1 MLPLAGVTVVS
12 LEQAVAAPFAS
23 RHLADLGA
31 RVIKVERTDGGDFAR
46 GYDKTVLGQSSHFIW
61 LNAGKESIAL
71 DLKTPAGR
79 KILNQL
85 LARAD
90 VFIQNLSPG
99 AIKRLKLDAEH
110 LTHSFTELIVAGID
124 GYGAGGPYSE
134 RKAYD
139 LLVQAEAGVLAVTGT
154 QEEPAKS
161 GIPVADIAA
170 GMYLYS
176 GILAA
181 LLQRQHTGRGEVVN
195 VSMFDALTEWMG
207 YPLLYTKYGGTAPPR
222 SGAAHAAIAPYGP
235 FLSGEGGTIILAIQN
250 QREWEALCKTVL
262 QDAAVASDLRFVDN
276 SARVQNRDQ
285 LEQLINNSFSQ
296 YSTSDLIKALD
307 DAGIAYAKMNSVD
320 EVIGHEQLKARTRWR
335 SVVTPAGAV
344 EILKPVLGEGENRA
358 VPALG
363 EHSAEI
369 LQELGYTEVEIDQF
383 TESGAAYSAPT

>member
-71 DLKTPAGR
+71 DLKTTAGL

-99 AIKRLKLDAEH
+99 AIKRLKIDAKH
-110 LTHSFTELIVAGID
+110 LMHKFTKLIVAGID
-124 GYGAGGPYSE
+124 GYGTGGPYSE

-154 QEEPAKS
+154 QEAPAKS

-181 LLQRQHTGRGEVVN
+181 LLQRQQTGRGEVVM

-207 YPLLYTKYGGTAPPR
+207 YPLLYTKYSGKAPPR

-235 FLSGEGGTIILAIQN
+235 FLSGEGETIILAIQN

-262 QDAAVASDLRFVDN
+262 RDAAVARDPRFVDN

-285 LEQLINNSFSQ
+285 LEQLINDSFSQ
-296 YSTSDLIKALD
+296 SSTSDLIKALD

-320 EVIGHEQLKARTRWR
+320 EVLGHEQLKARSMWR
-335 SVVTPAGAV
+335 PIVTPAGAV
-344 EILKPVLGEGENRA
+344 ETLKPVLGEGKKRS

-363 EHSAEI
+363 EHSAGI
-369 LQELGYTEVEIDQF
+369 LQELGYTEVEINQF
-383 TESGAAYSAPT
+383 TESGAVYSART